1 MWQPEKRRV
10 ARSGPLL
17 LWPYFFLVFEIIPI
31 KRNLKNN
38 VSINQEQECLP
49 QAFI

>member
-31 KRNLKNN
+31 KRNWVQK
-38 VSINQEQECLP
+38 QK
-49 QAFI
+49 